1 MTNLSTT
8 GAANFYYFG
17 TPSTEIKNPTFP
29 RGQKITTQ
37 LPANVVKIRILAVL
51 LVTARVIW
59 IGLTRW
65 NWPVAVLGATYAL
78 YTTYKHLISKD
89 PLVEVFYKIAGG
101 QESYNNLHELK
112 LNIDEKNVAVTNS
125 TSTEKSD
132 NPITEKVQEVSAKPN
147 KETEE
152 KTKKT
157 FNRFD
162 NISWEALEHPVYR
175 FTTQDGRKGML
186 VKGLSY
192 LAQPDLLNQLL
203 GAPPAQTKAVM
214 VFIEKL
220 SLYDL
225 SPVFPEWFAT
235 IAIAICLDWE
245 PPLSKLLVSSSGSS
259 EENSWKYE
267 TKIYAS
273 ITTDMANEFIAQ
285 KGVFNQL
292 KQRIEEI
299 IEVEDDNKNAGEQPL
314 PQVRDVDQD
323 Q

>member
-1 MTNLSTT
+1 MTTLSTAGT
-8 GAANFYYFG
+8 ANFYYFG
-17 TPSTEIKNPTFP
+17 KPLTEIENPTFP

-37 LPANVVKIRILAVL
+37 LPSNAVKIRIFAVL
-51 LVTARVIW
+51 LMTARVIW

-65 NWPVAVLGATYAL
+65 NWPVAILGATYAL
-78 YTTYKHLISKD
+78 YTAYKHLLSKD

-101 QESYNNLHELK
+101 QEGYNNLHELK
-112 LNIDEKNVAVTNS
+112 LNIDEKNVAATNS

-147 KETEE
+147 KETE
-152 KTKKT
+152 KKNKKT
-157 FNRFD
+157 FNHFD
-162 NISWEALEHPVYR
+162 NISWEALEHPVCR

-186 VKGLSY
+186 VKGLSS
-192 LAQPDLLNQLL
+192 LARPNLLNQLI
-203 GAPPAQTKAVM
+203 GAPLAQTKAVM

-220 SLYDL
+220 SPYDL
-225 SPVFPEWFAT
+225 PPILPEWVVTIT
-235 IAIAICLDWE
+235 IAIDLCWE
-245 PPLSKLLVSSSGSS
+245 NPLSKLLVSSSGSS
-259 EENSWKYE
+259 EGNSWEYE

-292 KQRIEEI
+292 KPRIEEI

-314 PQVRDVDQD
+314 PQVRDVD
-323 Q
+323 